1 MKRILAIV
9 VILALAGGYW
19 FMQNRDRFFPKP
31 VATEIAPQRWQVGAA
46 RQDQGVPVQIP
57 VNGTNP
63 VTEANATVN
72 ATVNA
77 TQPQYPADD
86 VVRHDFVEDLST
98 YLVARYLPG
107 GTKKNSGAQGRLDL
121 NVKSVNIRYGVDF
134 TGLGVDPADTMG
146 ARKTIFDHVLQEPI
160 LDFLHAAYTPLF
172 LDSLERALQAT
183 THTLPSGQM
192 AVISEAQ
199 RKEMLTLLGTRMK
212 TVGKTIATIARTDSI
227 RLLVK
232 KYLDDVESVSQA
244 HLAFWNMQGEEAS
257 VSAKNEASAR
267 IKTTIQTRE
276 ISRQRLLQAIVSAAN
291 PQGMDASEL
300 IYLAQWAYRRSLDE
314 PGKLPVVA
322 KAGDLLVKTA
332 EAVLDRSL
340 EPQPE
345 VEQMPASNGTDAKQ
359 TPTDTGTDTQRQ

>member
-1 MKRILAIV
+1 MKRTLIIV
-9 VILALAGGYW
+9 FILALAGGYW

-31 VATEIAPQRWQVGAA
+31 VATEVAPQRWQVSTA
-46 RQDQGVPVQIP
+46 RQNQTGPDQLPA
-57 VNGTNP
+57 NGTQIGLAEEGNA
-63 VTEANATVN
+63 TANATEVGN
-72 ATVNA
+72 ATSPV
-77 TQPQYPADD
+77 YPADD
-86 VVRHDFVEDLST
+86 IVSHDFVEDLSG

-107 GTKKNSGAQGRLDL
+107 GTKKNPGNQGRLDL

-146 ARKTIFDHVLQEPI
+146 ARKTIFDHVLQEPV

-172 LDSLERALQAT
+172 LDSLERALQST
-183 THTLPSGQM
+183 THTLASGQM
-192 AVISEAQ
+192 TAISEAQ
-199 RKEMLTLLGTRMK
+199 RKEMLTLLGARMK

-244 HLAFWNMQGEEAS
+244 HLAFWNMQGEEGS
-257 VSAKNEASAR
+257 VAARSEASAR

-276 ISRQRLLQAIVSAAN
+276 ISRQRLLQAIVSASN

-300 IYLAQWAYRRSLDE
+300 IYLAQWVYRRSLEE
-314 PGKLPVVA
+314 PGKLAVVA
-322 KAGDLLVKTA
+322 KAGDLLVRTA

-345 VEQMPASNGTDAKQ
+345 VEQVITGNGTEAQ
-359 TPTDTGTDTQRQ
+359 GQ

>member
-9 VILALAGGYW
+9 FILALAGGYW

-31 VATEIAPQRWQVGAA
+31 VATEVAPQRWQVGSA
-46 RQDQGVPVQIP
+46 RQDQAIPVQIQ
-57 VNGTNP
+57 
-63 VTEANATVN
+63 ANATQAVPVAEAN

-77 TQPQYPADD
+77 TQPQHPADD
-86 VVRHDFVEDLST
+86 IVRHDFVEDLGS

-107 GTKKNSGAQGRLDL
+107 GTKKNSGDQGRLDL
-121 NVKSVNIRYGVDF
+121 NVQSVNIRYGVDF

-146 ARKTIFDHVLQEPI
+146 ARKTLFDHVLQEPV

-192 AVISEAQ
+192 ATISEAQ
-199 RKEMLTLLGTRMK
+199 RKEMLTLLGARLK

-332 EAVLDRSL
+332 EAVQARSL

-345 VEQMPASNGTDAKQ
+345 VEQALPGNDTDTMPVSPDNGTGAEGQ
-359 TPTDTGTDTQRQ
+359 